1 MGELEAESELKET
14 IRTRVKDLETASRE
28 LAGVVTTHLRIS
40 VGWLQCDSLI
50 VKASPNHGEI
60 LLEYGTSE
68 VIVFYASGVELIR
81 FWPVV

>member
-40 VGWLQCDSLI
+40 VG
-50 VKASPNHGEI
+50 
-60 LLEYGTSE
+60 
-68 VIVFYASGVELIR
+68 
-81 FWPVV
+81 